1 MQADTT
7 HPADPALAATPQVC
21 LTLLLPVAL
30 EDRAVD
36 WLLAHGERQVEFSVH
51 PVAARGPLVHLALG
65 EERVQGHARR
75 IELKLILGRAD
86 LDPLLSELTALLDGV
101 DGGYW
106 VLPVER
112 FAAFGKALAQSGAPA

>member
-1 MQADTT
+1 MQADPTRAT
-7 HPADPALAATPQVC
+7 EPSLAATPQVC

-75 IELKLILGRAD
+75 IELKLILGRQD
-86 LDPLLSELTALLDGV
+86 LEPLLGELTALLDGV

-112 FAAFGKALAQSGAPA
+112 FAAFGKAAAQSGAQA